1 MIDYPWKSGIDVV
14 VCASTIHGSHERV
27 VSHQCW
33 NARKVFIHMSQPTIQ
48 LIRGFKDIL
57 PGETE
62 LWQTIEHTVISLF
75 EDFGYREI
83 RIPIMEKTQLFA
95 RSIGEDTDIVEK
107 EMYTFAD
114 RKKDLLTLR
123 PEATASICR
132 AYIQHKM
139 YAQDPVRKFY
149 TIGPMF
155 RRERPQKGRY
165 RQFYQIDAEI
175 FGVTAPYA
183 DVELIF
189 LLRTLFDR
197 LNVTDTTAHINSLG
211 CPACR
216 PQFKAALTILLADAA
231 PSLCSDCLRR
241 KDRNPLRVLDCK
253 VPGCRKAMTGAPSI
267 IDYLCDDC
275 RAHFSTVTDLLTR
288 LGVTFEV
295 DKQLVRGLDYYTRT
309 AFEIQTG
316 ALGAQSAIAGGGRY
330 DGLVGSLGGPQIP
343 AIGFAIGFDR
353 LAEIVSAR
361 TPTNVRTPDLFIATL
376 GEQAKTL
383 AFEWSTA
390 LGLKGIG
397 TSMEYADKSLKSQM
411 KQADRLDANQVLIV
425 GQSEL
430 NSGNVLLR
438 DMVTKTQQEI
448 PLDAVVDTI
457 IEIFSNPG
465 AH

>member
-1 MIDYPWKSGIDVV
+1 
-14 VCASTIHGSHERV
+14 
-27 VSHQCW
+27 
-33 NARKVFIHMSQPTIQ
+33 MSQPSIQ

-62 LWQTIEHTVISLF
+62 LWQHIERTAVNLF

-83 RIPIMEKTQLFA
+83 RIPIMEKTELFA

-132 AYIQHKM
+132 SYIQHKM

-175 FGVTAPYA
+175 FGVASPYA

-197 LNVTDTTAHINSLG
+197 LQVTDTTAHVNSLG
-211 CPACR
+211 CPVCR
-216 PQFKAALTILLADAA
+216 PRFKEALGSLLDAAA

-253 VPGCRKAMTGAPSI
+253 VPGCREAMQAAPSI
-267 IDYLCDDC
+267 LDYLCADC
-275 RAHFSTVTDLLTR
+275 TEHFATVTTMLEQ
-288 LGVTFEV
+288 LGVPFEV
-295 DKQLVRGLDYYTRT
+295 DKRLVRGLDYYTRT

-316 ALGAQSAIAGGGRY
+316 ALGAQSAVAGGGRY
-330 DGLVGSLGGPQIP
+330 DGLVGSLGGPEIP

-353 LAEIVSAR
+353 LAEIVAAQA
-361 TPTNVRTPDLFIATL
+361 PVAIKPPDLFIAAL
-376 GEQAKTL
+376 GDQAQKM

-390 LGLKGIG
+390 LGVAGI
-397 TSMEYADKSLKSQM
+397 TAFMEYGRKSLKAQM
-411 KQADRLDANQVLIV
+411 KQANRQEARRVLIV
-425 GQSEL
+425 GESEIASGQAVLRNMADQSQ
-430 NSGNVLLR
+430 V
-438 DMVTKTQQEI
+438 EI
-448 PLDAVVDTI
+448 P
-457 IEIFSNPG
+457 IEGIVEKLVEALS
-465 AH
+465 

>member
-1 MIDYPWKSGIDVV
+1 
-14 VCASTIHGSHERV
+14 
-27 VSHQCW
+27 
-33 NARKVFIHMSQPTIQ
+33 MSQPNIQ

-62 LWQTIEHTVISLF
+62 LWQQIERTAIALF

-83 RIPIMEKTQLFA
+83 RIPIMEKTELFA

-114 RKKDLLTLR
+114 RKGDQLTLR

-132 AYIQHKM
+132 SYIQHKM

-175 FGVTAPYA
+175 FGVAAPFA

-197 LNVTDTTAHINSLG
+197 LSVTDTTAHVNSLG
-211 CPACR
+211 CPVCR
-216 PQFKAALTILLADAA
+216 PRFKEALSTLLAEAA
-231 PSLCSDCLRR
+231 SSLCSDCLRR
-241 KDRNPLRVLDCK
+241 KDRNPLRVMDCK
-253 VPGCRKAMTGAPSI
+253 VPGCREAMKGAPAI

-275 RAHFSTVTDLLTR
+275 SSHFSTVTDMLTQ
-288 LGVTFEV
+288 LGVPFNV

-330 DGLVGSLGGPQIP
+330 DGLVGSLGGPEVP

-353 LAEIVSAR
+353 LAEIVAMNTPSAIR
-361 TPTNVRTPDLFIATL
+361 APDLYIAAL
-376 GEQAKTL
+376 GNPAKKL

-390 LGLKGIG
+390 LGLNGIG
-397 TSMEYADKSLKSQM
+397 AVMEYGDKSLKAQM
-411 KQADRLDANQVLIV
+411 KQANRAGVGRVLIV
-425 GQSEL
+425 GESEL
-430 NSGNVLLR
+430 ESGTVVLR
-438 DMVTKTQQEI
+438 NMDTKTQREI
-448 PLDAVVDTI
+448 PVGVIVDTL
-457 IEIFSNPG
+457 IETFSKKENSIG
-465 AH
+465 

>member
-1 MIDYPWKSGIDVV
+1 
-14 VCASTIHGSHERV
+14 
-27 VSHQCW
+27 
-33 NARKVFIHMSQPTIQ
+33 MSQPSIQ

-62 LWQTIEHTVISLF
+62 LWQHIERTAIDLF

-83 RIPIMEKTQLFA
+83 RIPIMEKTDLFA

-107 EMYTFAD
+107 EMYTFTD
-114 RKKDLLTLR
+114 RGKDLLTLR

-132 AYIQHKM
+132 SYIQHKM

-175 FGVTAPYA
+175 FGVAAPYA

-197 LNVTDTTAHINSLG
+197 LAVTDTTAHVNSLG
-211 CPACR
+211 CPVCR
-216 PQFKAALTILLADAA
+216 PRFKEALSKLLDAA
-231 PSLCSDCLRR
+231 VPTLCSDCLRR

-253 VPGCRKAMTGAPSI
+253 VPGCREAMQGAPSI

-275 RAHFSTVTDLLTR
+275 HTHFATVTDMLTK
-288 LGVTFEV
+288 LGVPFEV

-316 ALGAQSAIAGGGRY
+316 ALGAQSAVAGGGRY
-330 DGLVGSLGGPQIP
+330 DGLVGSLGGPEIP

-353 LAEIVSAR
+353 LSEIVAATSPVA
-361 TPTNVRTPDLFIATL
+361 VRPPQLFIAAL
-376 GEQAKTL
+376 GEPARAK
-383 AFEWSTA
+383 AFQWATA
-390 LGLKGIG
+390 LGIAGVG
-397 TSMEYADKSLKSQM
+397 VAMEYGEKSLKAQM
-411 KQADRLDANQVLIV
+411 KQANRQGAGQVLIV
-425 GQSEL
+425 GESEL
-430 NSGNVLLR
+430 QAGKAVLR
-438 DMVTKTQQEI
+438 NMADKSQREI
-448 PLDAVVDTI
+448 P
-457 IEIFSNPG
+457 IEGIVEKLIQTL
-465 AH
+465 H

>member
-1 MIDYPWKSGIDVV
+1 
-14 VCASTIHGSHERV
+14 
-27 VSHQCW
+27 
-33 NARKVFIHMSQPTIQ
+33 MSQPNIQ

-62 LWQTIEHTVISLF
+62 LWQQIERTAVALF

-83 RIPIMEKTQLFA
+83 RIPIMEKTELFA

-114 RKKDLLTLR
+114 RRGDQLTLR

-132 AYIQHKM
+132 SYIQHKM

-175 FGVTAPYA
+175 FGVAAPYA

-197 LNVTDTTAHINSLG
+197 LNVTDTTAHVNSLG
-211 CPACR
+211 CPVCR
-216 PQFKAALTILLADAA
+216 PRFKEALSALLADAA

-241 KDRNPLRVLDCK
+241 KDRNPLRVMDCK
-253 VPGCRKAMTGAPSI
+253 VPGCREAMAGAPAI
-267 IDYLCDDC
+267 LDYLCDEC
-275 RAHFSTVTDLLTR
+275 SRHFSMVTDSLTR
-288 LGVTFEV
+288 LGVPFEV

-316 ALGAQSAIAGGGRY
+316 ALGAQSAVAGGGRY
-330 DGLVGSLGGPQIP
+330 DSLVGSLGGPEIP

-353 LAEIVSAR
+353 LAEIVALTTPSA
-361 TPTNVRTPDLFIATL
+361 VRPPDLYIAAL
-376 GEQAKTL
+376 GEPAKKL

-390 LGLKGIG
+390 LGLKSIAA
-397 TSMEYADKSLKSQM
+397 SMEYGDKSLKAQM
-411 KQADRLDANQVLIV
+411 KQANRMGVGQVLIV
-425 GQSEL
+425 GESELASGAVVLRNMADKTQSEISV
-430 NSGNVLLR
+430 NA
-438 DMVTKTQQEI
+438 I
-448 PLDAVVDTI
+448 VDTL
-457 IEIFSNPG
+457 IETFSKKEQSIG
-465 AH
+465 